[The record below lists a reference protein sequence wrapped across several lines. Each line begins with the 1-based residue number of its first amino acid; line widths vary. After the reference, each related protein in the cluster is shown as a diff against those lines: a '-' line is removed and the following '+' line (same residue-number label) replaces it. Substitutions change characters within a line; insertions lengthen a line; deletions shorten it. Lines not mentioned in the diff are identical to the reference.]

1 MKYKLAI
8 FDLDGTLLDT
18 LQDLANS
25 LNYALKNIG
34 FPQRSIEEVRR
45 FVGNGIRKLIERGVP
60 AGTSEEETERVLADF
75 MEHYK
80 AHCSDSTKPYDGIC
94 ELLAALKE
102 KGYLTAVVSNK
113 ADAAVKILCEKY
125 FPGKFDAV
133 VGERQ
138 CVRKKPA
145 PDTVNSVLAQLGI
158 DREDAVYIGDSEV
171 DVETA
176 KNAGMDCVSADWGF
190 RSRAELTQAGAAKII
205 SCPTEILNE
214 V

>member
-1 MKYKLAI
+1 MKYRLAI

-25 LNYALKNIG
+25 LNYALKNAD
-34 FPQRSIEEVRR
+34 FPQRSIDEVRR

-60 AGTSEEETERVLADF
+60 AGTSEKETERVLADF

-80 AHCSDSTKPYDGIC
+80 AHCSDSTRPYDGID

-102 KGYLTAVVSNK
+102 RGYLTAVVSNK

-125 FPGKFDAV
+125 FPKKFDSV

-138 CVRKKPA
+138 SVRKKPA

-158 DREDAVYIGDSEV
+158 DRADAVYIGDSEV

-176 KNAGMDCVSADWGF
+176 KNAGMDCISADWGF
-190 RSRAELTQAGAAKII
+190 RSRAELVQAGAAKII
-205 SCPTEILNE
+205 SRPSEILGE